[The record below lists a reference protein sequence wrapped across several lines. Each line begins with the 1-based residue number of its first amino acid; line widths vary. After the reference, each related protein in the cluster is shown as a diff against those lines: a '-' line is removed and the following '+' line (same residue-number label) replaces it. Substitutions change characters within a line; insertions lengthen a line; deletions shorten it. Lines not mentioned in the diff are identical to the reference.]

1 MKYVV
6 DEIIEDKVVIIELD
20 SKETETIDKELINGI
35 PYEGMVLDYKDGKY
49 EENKQE
55 YDHRKA
61 EILKKFNKLIKKS
74 KKRLL
79 FW

>member
-6 DEIIEDKVVIIELD
+6 DEIIEDKVVIMNIET
-20 SKETETIDKELINGI
+20 KETQTIDKSLIETI
-35 PYEGMVLDYKDGKY
+35 PYDGMVLDFVDGKY
-49 EENKQE
+49 IENVQE

-74 KKRLL
+74 K
-79 FW
+79 

>member
-6 DEIIEDKVVIIELD
+6 DEIIEDKVVIMNM
-20 SKETETIDKELINGI
+20 ETKDKSLIETI
-35 PYEGMVLDYKDGKY
+35 PYDGMVLDFVDGKY
-49 EENKQE
+49 IENVQE

-74 KKRLL
+74 K
-79 FW
+79 